1 MATWTSMEKVWTSK
15 GMISKCIPP
24 LSGLIGLVMTIGCM
38 TNGDVGTLLLVP
50 ISTNTKLGGSYL
62 KLGK

>member
-1 MATWTSMEKVWTSK
+1 
-15 GMISKCIPP
+15 
-24 LSGLIGLVMTIGCM
+24 MTIGCM